1 METNNKISE
10 IIQKNF
16 ISKISYFSKYNSEIK
31 VSENNDFLRVDSMLP
46 SDTFNI
52 CVLKN
57 KNSLDAVKHRI
68 R

>member
-31 VSENNDFLRVDSMLP
+31 ISENSDFMRVDSMLP

-52 CVLKN
+52 CVL
-57 KNSLDAVKHRI
+57 
-68 R
+68 

>member
-31 VSENNDFLRVDSMLP
+31 ISENSDFMRVDSMLP

-57 KNSLDAVKHRI
+57 KNSLEKVEVFQ
-68 R
+68 

>member
-31 VSENNDFLRVDSMLP
+31 ISENSDFMRVDSMLP

-57 KNSLDAVKHRI
+57 KNSLI
-68 R
+68 